1 MDLRVGALGR
11 CLLALAV
18 AAMPGCGGGGGNPV
32 PPPEPNPPAAPTPTP
47 VPGPA
52 TIACST
58 PPANPLPNPTP
69 STPYIDSSPTGLCLR
84 NGDTGTV
91 EFTNRSN
98 NEALVFSDYRIVDKE
113 VASAQFDITSN
124 TCDQLN
130 GRTLF
135 PAAVC
140 RIQVRARCASAPS
153 RAKLRIGSN
162 AQNASSY
169 DVQLTC
175 NL

>member
-1 MDLRVGALGR
+1 MPMRLRTGVLS
-11 CLLALAV
+11 LVLT
-18 AAMPGCGGGGGNPV
+18 AASSCGGGGGNPV
-32 PPPEPNPPAAPTPTP
+32 PPPDPDPVTTTTTMAAGPTP
-47 VPGPA
+47 
-52 TIACST
+52 IACST

-69 STPYIDSSPTGLCLR
+69 STPFIDSNPTGLCLR
-84 NGDTGTV
+84 NGSTGSV

-124 TCDQLN
+124 TCNQLS
-130 GRTLF
+130 GQTLF

-140 RIQVRARCASAPS
+140 HIQVRATCASTAS

-162 AQNASSY
+162 AQNAPSY
-169 DVQLTC
+169 EVQLTC